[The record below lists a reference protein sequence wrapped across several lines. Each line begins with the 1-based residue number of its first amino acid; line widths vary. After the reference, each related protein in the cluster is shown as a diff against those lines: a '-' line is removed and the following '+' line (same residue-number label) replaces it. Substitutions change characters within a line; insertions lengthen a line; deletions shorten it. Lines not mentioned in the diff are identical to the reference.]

1 MKEPKIS
8 SLIKL
13 SVLLLLK
20 GSGKYGYEIIKTIG
34 KDIGKKISAGEIY
47 PFLKTLRQH
56 GLVTAK
62 DSGSREKKIYS
73 LTKKGKSFTRD
84 VLKRFDLII
93 DSAVK
98 DRIHSCTN
106 CGCKVYIKGF
116 YRKIRGVRKIF
127 CCESCSKI
135 VNKVR

>member
-1 MKEPKIS
+1 MKGPKIS

-20 GSGKYGYEIIKTIG
+20 DGGRYGYEIIKTIG
-34 KDIGKKISAGEIY
+34 KNVGKKISAGEVY

-56 GLVTAK
+56 GLVIVK

-73 LTKKGKSFTRD
+73 LTKKGKTFTRD
-84 VLKRFDLII
+84 ALKRFDLII

-98 DRIHSCTN
+98 GKVHSCTN
-106 CGCKVYIKGF
+106 CGCKIYSMGF
-116 YRKIRGVRKIF
+116 YKKIRGVRKIF
-127 CCESCSKI
+127 CCESCCEI
-135 VNKVR
+135 VNKTK